1 MKRSKTDNPYMLK
14 NEINAMNSNNFHL
27 IGGFQNQI
35 NNASSSVQNGWVSKF
50 EDDAA
55 IKMKDNA

>member
-14 NEINAMNSNNFHL
+14 NEINTMNSHNFHL
-27 IGGFQNQI
+27 VGGFQNQI
-35 NNASSSVQNGWVSKF
+35 SNGSNSAQNGWASKF
-50 EDDAA
+50 EDDTA